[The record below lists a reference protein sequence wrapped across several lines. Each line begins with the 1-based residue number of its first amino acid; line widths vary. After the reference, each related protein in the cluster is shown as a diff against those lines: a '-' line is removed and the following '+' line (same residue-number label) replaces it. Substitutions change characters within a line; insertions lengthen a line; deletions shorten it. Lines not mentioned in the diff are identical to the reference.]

1 MSDEKENALKERMI
15 VFADTSMEIEEI
27 EKQLANSREELDRE
41 RRSKALEENRLVEEI
56 VRFEQALAKLI
67 EKQARMSQEIHELK
81 RELHFKN

>member
-56 VRFEQALAKLI
+56 VRFEQALAELI

>member
-56 VRFEQALAKLI
+56 VRFEQALAELR
-67 EKQARMSQEIHELK
+67 EKQALMNQEIDELN
-81 RELHFKN
+81 RQLHFKN

>member
-15 VFADTSMEIEEI
+15 VFADTSMQIEEI

-56 VRFEQALAKLI
+56 VRFEQALAELI
-67 EKQARMSQEIHELK
+67 EKQARMYQEIDELK
-81 RELHFKN
+81 RQLHFKN

>member
-56 VRFEQALAKLI
+56 VRFEQALAELI
-67 EKQARMSQEIHELK
+67 KKQARMSQEIHELK

>member
-15 VFADTSMEIEEI
+15 VFADTSMQIEEI

-67 EKQARMSQEIHELK
+67 EKQARMCQEIHELK
-81 RELHFKN
+81 HELHFKN

>member
-15 VFADTSMEIEEI
+15 VFSDTSMQIKEI
-27 EKQLANSREELDRE
+27 EKQLATSREELDRE

-56 VRFEQALAKLI
+56 VRFEQALAELI
-67 EKQARMSQEIHELK
+67 KKQARMSQEIHELK